1 MCDDRTG
8 TTTGGDAPIRPTALA
23 RRGAELLRGRVASPQ
38 VDARLLLAHVLGI
51 TPGDLVMADPPD
63 AARVE
68 AYRELLARRAE
79 GVPLQHLTGEAW
91 FRHVRVAVGPGV
103 FVPRPE
109 TELVAGA
116 AIDAARAV
124 RGQGRRPR
132 VVELC
137 AGSGAI
143 SAALVDEVPG
153 CEVVAVELDP
163 AAIRWTRANLAGTGV
178 DVRLGDLADAAP
190 EWDGTVDIVVVNPP
204 YVPLTVRDRLPV
216 EVTAH
221 DPALAVFSGADGLEA
236 IRAVE
241 RTARRLLR
249 PGGVVVCE
257 HDDSHGRT
265 APAVFAG
272 PAWTGVVDHPDL
284 SGRPRFVSG
293 TRTQV
298 AG

>member
-1 MCDDRTG
+1 MSV
-8 TTTGGDAPIRPTALA
+8 RPTVLA
-23 RRGAELLRGRVASPQ
+23 RRGAELLRGRVASPE

-51 TPGDLVMADPPD
+51 APGDLVMADPPTPE
-63 AARVE
+63 RVE
-68 AYRELLARRAE
+68 AYHGLLARRAE

-116 AIDAARAV
+116 AIEAARS
-124 RGQGRRPR
+124 GGGGGRTPR

-153 CEVVAVELDP
+153 CEVVAVEVDP
-163 AAIRWTRANLAGTGV
+163 VAVGWTRRNLAGSGV
-178 DVRLGDLADAAP
+178 DVRAGDLADAVP
-190 EWDGTVDIVVVNPP
+190 EWDGTVDVVVVNPP

-216 EVTAH
+216 EVTSY
-221 DPALAVFSGADGLEA
+221 DPALAVFSGEDGLDA

-241 RTARRLLR
+241 RAARRLLR
-249 PGGVVVCE
+249 AGGTLVCE
-257 HDDSHGRT
+257 HDDSHGAA
-265 APAVFAG
+265 APAIFAG

-284 SGRPRFVSG
+284 SGRPRFVSA